1 MGTCCE
7 DQNLGYGALMIYLH
21 RRWSP
26 RVDENKIGIRWIL
39 SMISHV
45 MSSWQGGTW
54 EPPFSVMLGGVL
66 RYLVVSSYHSKRK
79 LLWWFMVEIRRG
91 IGPSGIFYLFIC
103 ILAGIFFQNISSW
116 NYDSRTMILTNSLLY
131 CKPCNTVLVENY
143 CTSLAHFEV
152 FPQKVLFWPVKNSNE
167 RLLTCWNF
175 NYSTFNITKFLVLGM
190 QNSSYAAFMVM
201 YLECW
206 FHTCKKKQKRPY
218 WGCSEK
224 HRKIMSNCTAQEYD

>member
-1 MGTCCE
+1 
-7 DQNLGYGALMIYLH
+7 MIHGGNKKRNRSLWHLLFVYLH
-21 RRWSP
+21 FGR
-26 RVDENKIGIRWIL
+26 DFL
-39 SMISHV
+39 SKH
-45 MSSWQGGTW
+45 
-54 EPPFSVMLGGVL
+54 F
-66 RYLVVSSYHSKRK
+66 K
-79 LLWWFMVEIRRG
+79 LKLWFTDYD
-91 IGPSGIFYLFIC
+91 FDKLFAI
-103 ILAGIFFQNISSW
+103 AKS
-116 NYDSRTMILTNSLLY
+116 LTY
-131 CKPCNTVLVENY
+131 KPCNTVLVENY